1 IVGSPT
7 ANRTQPELEK
17 LIAFFI
23 NPVVLRSSFAD
34 NPTFGDYLKT
44 VRKIAM
50 GAFAHQE
57 LPFDRLVEELK
68 LPRDLSYH
76 PLFQVGFTLQ
86 GAPTLMKLPGLKAEA
101 IEFSNGTSPFDLM
114 SELWE
119 TEAGGIDGR
128 FEYDTDLFD
137 HTTIQRLMA
146 HYQLLLKNLIENPDI
161 PIGQIPLLTPSE
173 YQQIVVEWNQTT
185 ITLPSVQLTH
195 ELIAQQAMQTPD
207 APALVFAEQQM
218 SYAELNGRSNQLA
231 HTLQANGI
239 GPEEKVGIFLDRSFE
254 MVIAV
259 LAVFKA
265 GGAYVPLDPAYPPDR
280 IAYMVADSGMSMI
293 LTAELLLPN
302 VLDYKTAVLCLDR
315 DWDEQIGHHSDTNP
329 ISGAAI
335 DNLAYII
342 YTSGSTGKP
351 KGVMVSHDA
360 LVSHCITIKAHY
372 DLTPQDTVL
381 QFSSFSFDASL
392 EQLLPSL
399 MSGAKVVLRN
409 LEVPS
414 VSLFCQQMI
423 DMKMTVVDLPT
434 AYWHQLTQDWD
445 AVVAWLAHEQLRLLI
460 VGGEAMS
467 AEHLQHWHEAG
478 FSGVRLLNAYGPTET
493 TITALICD
501 LSSLSAA
508 SQLDRVPI
516 GRPIRGRRV
525 YILDK
530 QLQPVPIGVSGE
542 IHIAGIGL
550 ARGYL
555 NRPEL
560 TAEKFIPN
568 PFASESGSRLYKT
581 GDLGRYLADGRI
593 EFLGRVDNQVK
604 IRGFRIELGEIEA
617 VLQQQTA
624 VQDAVVVARDN
635 NETGLQLVAYVVGE
649 DLAVAD
655 LQTALGQVLP
665 AYMVP
670 TAIVPLDAFPLTPN
684 GKIDHKALPSPME
697 TIVSN
702 YVSPR
707 NDVETVIANIWA
719 ETLKLPR
726 VGIDDNF
733 FELGG
738 HSLLGTQL
746 VTRLRQTLRIELP
759 LRALF
764 DAPTVAGIAEV
775 VLQPPNSPARVE
787 KVAQLLIKLS
797 QLSEE
802 EAAQL
807 LNKKR

>member
-1 IVGSPT
+1 
-7 ANRTQPELEK
+7 
-17 LIAFFI
+17 
-23 NPVVLRSSFAD
+23 
-34 NPTFGDYLKT
+34 
-44 VRKIAM
+44 
-50 GAFAHQE
+50 
-57 LPFDRLVEELK
+57 
-68 LPRDLSYH
+68 
-76 PLFQVGFTLQ
+76 
-86 GAPTLMKLPGLKAEA
+86 
-101 IEFSNGTSPFDLM
+101 
-114 SELWE
+114 
-119 TEAGGIDGR
+119 
-128 FEYDTDLFD
+128 
-137 HTTIQRLMA
+137 
-146 HYQLLLKNLIENPDI
+146 LLKNLIENPDI

-185 ITLPSVQLTH
+185 TTLPSVQLTH
-195 ELIAQQAMQTPD
+195 ELIAQRAEQMPD
-207 APALVFAEQQM
+207 APAIVYGEQQM

-231 HTLQANGI
+231 HALQANGI
-239 GPEEKVGIFLDRSFE
+239 GPESKVGLFINRSFE
-254 MVIAV
+254 MVVAM

-265 GGAYVPLDPAYPPDR
+265 GGAYVPLDPSYPPDR
-280 IAYMVADSGMSMI
+280 IAYMVSDSGMSMI
-293 LTAELLLPN
+293 LTTELLLPKM
-302 VLDYKTAVLCLDR
+302 LDQKTAVLCLDR
-315 DWDEQIGHHSDTNP
+315 DWDEQIGHHSDTIP
-329 ISGAAI
+329 VSGATI

-360 LVSHCITIKAHY
+360 LVNHCLTIKAYY
-372 DLTPQDTVL
+372 DLTPQDIIM

-392 EQLLPSL
+392 EQLLPTL
-399 MSGAKVVLRN
+399 MSGAKVVLRH

-414 VSLFCQQMI
+414 VSMFCQQMI
-423 DMKMTVVDLPT
+423 DMKMTVVNLPT
-434 AYWHQLTQDWD
+434 AYWHHLIQDWD
-445 AVVAWLAHEQLRLLI
+445 AVGAWLSHEQLRLLI

-501 LSSLSAA
+501 LSLISATI
-508 SQLDRVPI
+508 QLDRVPI
-516 GRPIRGRRV
+516 GRPLRGRRV

-530 QLQPVPIGVSGE
+530 QLQPVSVGVSGE

-555 NRPEL
+555 NQPDL
-560 TAEKFIPN
+560 TAEKFISN
-568 PFASESGSRLYKT
+568 PFANNGSERMYKT
-581 GDLGRYLADGRI
+581 GDLGRYLPDGRI
-593 EFLGRVDNQVK
+593 EYLGRVDNQVQ

-617 VLQQQTA
+617 VLRQQTA

-649 DLAVAD
+649 DLDVAD
-655 LQTALGQVLP
+655 MQTALSQVLP

-670 TAIVPLDAFPLTPN
+670 SAIVLLGTFPLTPN

-697 TIVSN
+697 TAVSN

-707 NDVETVIANIWA
+707 NDVEIIIANLWA
-719 ETLKLPR
+719 EALKLPR
-726 VGIDDNF
+726 VGINDNF

-746 VTRLRQTLRIELP
+746 VIRMRQTLRIELP

-764 DAPTVAGIAEV
+764 NSPTVANITDAV
-775 VLQPPNSPARVE
+775 FQPPNNRKQVE

-797 QLSEE
+797 QLSQEE
-802 EAAQL
+802 TEQL
-807 LNKKR
+807 LVQKR